1 MFLYV
6 KFAYLLKARI
16 SFIIGE
22 ILNEQKNSHQ
32 YINFFYHNLGVYIDN
47 LKFVGLIRNYIC
59 ILANFLKGWKSYSVL
74 SVRTVS
80 LLKPFIVRCEITH
93 LSFPNT
99 GLSVLLLRQRGDH
112 STAGSCGCDG
122 VSGFQMCRLRDK
134 HGMVLLLNWA
144 LKAMESIVLLLKFL
158 NS

>member
-32 YINFFYHNLGVYIDN
+32 YINFFYHNLGAYIDN

-59 ILANFLKGWKSYSVL
+59 ILANFLRGWKSYSVL

-122 VSGFQMCRLRDK
+122 VSGFSDVQVERQTWYGVAAEL
-134 HGMVLLLNWA
+134 GF
-144 LKAMESIVLLLKFL
+144 ESNGIHCTVFEIFK
-158 NS
+158 